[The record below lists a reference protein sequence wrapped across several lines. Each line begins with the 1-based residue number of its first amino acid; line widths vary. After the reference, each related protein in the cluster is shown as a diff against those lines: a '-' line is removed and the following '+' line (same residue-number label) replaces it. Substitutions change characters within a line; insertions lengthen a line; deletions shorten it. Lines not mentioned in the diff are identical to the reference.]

1 MRKHMQSLSYNRKH
15 VSRTLFILDCNKSNC
30 HFHAPRTSGTASW
43 LQQPWSPWGHWT
55 SRSCW
60 GVGTLQ
66 LSRCRQLWHP
76 WKQKPILSANAASE
90 VCQEIKYFF
99 YKIRVASVMPCGIF
113 VKALWA
119 TKTIVRKHHLQ
130 QFVIFRISIMTLRT
144 KYMGHLWNGRGPS
157 LKWAFTWK
165 RERDGPTC
173 SCASSQNGCTS
184 ECNAGSHVW
193 WRWSS
198 ASSSW
203 SPRLQVT
210 LTPLKCQWNRR
221 KIWFTSLQYITLRDN
236 IPLLQKLNF
245 KE

>member
-1 MRKHMQSLSYNRKH
+1 
-15 VSRTLFILDCNKSNC
+15 
-30 HFHAPRTSGTASW
+30 
-43 LQQPWSPWGHWT
+43 
-55 SRSCW
+55 
-60 GVGTLQ
+60 
-66 LSRCRQLWHP
+66 
-76 WKQKPILSANAASE
+76 
-90 VCQEIKYFF
+90 
-99 YKIRVASVMPCGIF
+99 
-113 VKALWA
+113 
-119 TKTIVRKHHLQ
+119 LQ

-221 KIWFTSLQYITLRDN
+221 KIWFTSLQYITLRDH
-236 IPLLQKLNF
+236 IPLLQKWNF